1 MNVNDPTRTEDLTAT
16 DPTLDHLDAI
26 AREAHAGNYDR
37 CGVLSAGELLY
48 VALASGRMREL
59 APGDSIPYAVERV
72 GSTWMAHMTRV
83 WRGARQ
89 PQ

>member
-1 MNVNDPTRTEDLTAT
+1 MKTNNAECGDDVMAADPMLV
-16 DPTLDHLDAI
+16 HLDDI

-37 CGVLSAGELLY
+37 CGVLSTGELLY

-59 APGDSIPYAVERV
+59 APADSIPYAVERV
-72 GSTWMAHMTRV
+72 GPAWMAHMTTV